1 MNEENMGANEGRNRA
16 VKDRVISFRLNP
28 QEYEL
33 VEEMA
38 GLDGKAPNAW
48 ARKIVLD
55 EARGD
60 EGLSRKERVLL
71 EEIARLGYLIE
82 HGFGIQLSADRA
94 TDAEWRRRE
103 KESKSIGARLVKM
116 MFERRAKGAGTG

>member
-1 MNEENMGANEGRNRA
+1 MDEQNNGE
-16 VKDRVISFRLNP
+16 VKDRVISFRLSH
-28 QEYEL
+28 QEYAM
-33 VEEMA
+33 VEAIA
-38 GLDGKAPNAW
+38 GLDREATNAW

-55 EARGD
+55 EAQAG

>member
-1 MNEENMGANEGRNRA
+1 MNEENMGENEGR
-16 VKDRVISFRLNP
+16 KGELKGRVISFRLSP
-28 QEYEL
+28 QEYAM
-33 VEEMA
+33 VEGIA
-38 GLDGKAPNAW
+38 GLDGEAPNTW

-55 EARGD
+55 EARGE

-71 EEIARLGYLIE
+71 KEIARLGYLIE
-82 HGFGIQLSADRA
+82 HGFGIQLSADKA

-116 MFERRAKGAGTG
+116 MFERRAKGAGMG